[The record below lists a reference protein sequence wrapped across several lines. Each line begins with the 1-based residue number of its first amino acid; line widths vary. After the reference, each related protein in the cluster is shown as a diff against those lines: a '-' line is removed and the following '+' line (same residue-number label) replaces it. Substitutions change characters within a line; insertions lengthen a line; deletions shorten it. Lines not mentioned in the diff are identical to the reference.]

1 MAIPGGIGYLAI
13 CEDTEGNSF
22 GIIEYDRNAK

>member
-1 MAIPGGIGYLAI
+1 MAIPGIGYLAI

-22 GIIEYDRNAK
+22 GIIQSDRNAK